1 VLKIK
6 LLLQRILPVIALIGL
21 VFSAGDLAAWA
32 NNKNYARLF
41 KVSDEAVLRITIP
54 VGALRVDVWDRAE
67 IKVDGRL
74 QEETLE
80 LKDRQVGNSVEIEV
94 FCSKVG
100 RAELD
105 AMVPRDCTLDLKC
118 LKGPIEINGVKGQ
131 IAAQTTEGNILLN
144 DIDSVNVTAK
154 TISGN
159 VSYQGLVDKSGIY
172 NFQSVESLVEVAL
185 PFDSRFTLM
194 ATTLNGRVELG
205 EFNNTDVVTKGK
217 RLMGK
222 HAGGGAMLN
231 LSTQNGKIRL
241 RRLK

>member
-1 VLKIK
+1 MI
-6 LLLQRILPVIALIGL
+6 
-21 VFSAGDLAAWA
+21 SWDSLAVWA
-32 NNKNYARLF
+32 NNKNYLRLF
-41 KVSDEAVLRITIP
+41 KVSDGAVLRITIP
-54 VGALRVDVWDRAE
+54 VGVLRVDVWDRNE

-80 LKDRQVGNSVEIEV
+80 IKDRQVGNSVEIEV

-100 RAELD
+100 RAELE

-131 IAAQTTEGNILLN
+131 IAAQTTEGDILLSE
-144 DIDSVNVTAK
+144 IDSVNVTAK
-154 TISGN
+154 TISGS
-159 VSYQGLVDKSGIY
+159 VRYQGLVDTTGIY
-172 NFQSVESLVEVAL
+172 NFQSVESLIEVSL
-185 PFDSRFTLM
+185 PSDSRFTLM
-194 ATTLNGRVELG
+194 ATTLNGKVELG
-205 EFNNTDVVTKGK
+205 EFQPTNVVTKGK

-222 HAGGGAMLN
+222 YAGGGAMLN